1 MKITVDTNILIR
13 FFIKDDKVQ
22 TQKVW
27 DIFFEAEEIFI
38 PITVL
43 CEVVWVLSFSYKL
56 NNNLIAEKLKQ
67 LIKIP
72 IIIVDKSAVNFGI
85 KCLEL
90 NGDFADGVNAFL
102 GTEFFGDNSAKFI
115 SFDKKAVKILNS
127 MGIDT
132 ILMV

>member
-1 MKITVDTNILIR
+1 MKITVDTNLLIR
-13 FFIKDDKVQ
+13 FLIKDDKFQ
-22 TQKVW
+22 NQKVW

-56 NNNLIAEKLKQ
+56 SNSFIAAKLQNLIE
-67 LIKIP
+67 IP
-72 IIIVDKSAVNFGI
+72 IFIVDKPVVNFGI
-85 KCLEL
+85 KVLEA

-102 GTEFFGDNSAKFI
+102 GKQFFENQNSKFI

-127 MGIDT
+127 LGIDAV
-132 ILMV
+132 IL